1 MTPFQRA
8 PPIFAS
14 PPCEAV
20 SLPEGGFVIRSSL
33 PAETYPAGVF
43 EVLGARAREHPERVL
58 YRESD
63 HDGIVG
69 ELTFGEAYDLAQRAG
84 KSFLA
89 LGATQERPI
98 ALVAD
103 NSIRAAIAI
112 LGCYGAGV
120 PVAPIS
126 PAYSKLSTDFGKLR
140 YVLDVLTPAAVIFDD
155 GFAHARAI
163 AAVSSWVTS
172 SMSWG
177 DTKLMAMRRAPAGIL
192 AWDEALAPVSGGKL
206 DPGLQPDRVAKILFT
221 SGSTGWPKGVINTQR
236 MMMSN
241 QQALAQVWPGL
252 FDHPPRLVDWLPW
265 NHTYGGNQL
274 FNMPIVFGGS
284 LTIDRGRPTPA
295 GIATMIQSIKRTR
308 PTLFLNVPRALDLLA
323 DHLDRDRGFAEAMF
337 GQLELIGYAGAALPP
352 PVSAKLIRIAR
363 EVKGREIPIVGLWG
377 STETAPVVTAVYFP
391 SKDPANIGL
400 PIPGISL
407 KFAPDG
413 TKHELRVKGPGVT
426 PGYWRQPQAT
436 AKAFD
441 SDGYY
446 RMGDAGRLVDPQNV
460 NAGILFDGRV
470 AENFKLTSGTW
481 VNVGAL
487 RVKIIAA
494 CIDLIADAVI
504 AGHDR
509 ADVRALIFPKPDTVP
524 VDTVPAHAADGVAA
538 PSAYHTDAGIL
549 RALAVALAAYNRTA
563 GGSSHRIVKAIVVRE
578 PPSIDAGEITDKGY
592 INQRAVLERRSAL
605 VELLYADEACDGLIE
620 VEAASASGVP

>member
-1 MTPFQRA
+1 MTTARLAHARPV
-8 PPIFAS
+8 FAS
-14 PPCEAV
+14 PPCDV
-20 SLPEGGFVIRSSL
+20 DWLPDGGFVVRSSL
-33 PAETYPAGVF
+33 AATAYPAGVF
-43 EVLGARAREHPERVL
+43 EVLGERARQHPERVL

-69 ELTFGEAYDLAQRAG
+69 ELTYGQAYDLAQRVG
-84 KSFLA
+84 KTFLA

-103 NSIRAAIAI
+103 NSLRAAIAI
-112 LGCYGAGV
+112 LGGYAAGV

-126 PAYSKLSTDFGKLR
+126 PAYSRLSTDFGKLR
-140 YVLDVLTPAAVIFDD
+140 YVLDALTPAAVIFDD
-155 GFAHARAI
+155 GVAHARAI
-163 AAVSSWVTS
+163 ASVSSS
-172 SMSWG
+172 FSWG
-177 DTKLMAMRRAPAGIL
+177 DTKLMAMQGAPAGAL
-192 AWDEALAPVSGGKL
+192 AWDEALAPLSGARP
-206 DPGLQPDRVAKILFT
+206 DPGTQPDRVAKILFT
-221 SGSTGWPKGVINTQR
+221 SGSTGMPKGVINTQR

-241 QQALAQVWPGL
+241 QQALAQVWPGV

-274 FNMPIVFGGS
+274 FNMPIVFGGA

-295 GIATMIQSIKRTR
+295 GIATMVRSIKRTK

-323 DHLDRDRGFAEAMF
+323 DQLDRDRGFAEAMF
-337 GQLELIGYAGAALPP
+337 EHLELIGYAGAALPP
-352 PVSAKLIRIAR
+352 PVSAKLSRIAR
-363 EVKGREIPIVGLWG
+363 EVKGRDIPIVGLWG

-391 SKDPANIGL
+391 SNDPANIGL

-413 TKHELRVKGPGVT
+413 AKHELRVKGPGVT
-426 PGYWRQPQAT
+426 PGYWRQPEAT

-446 RMGDAGRLVDPQNV
+446 RMGDAGRLVDPRNI

-487 RVKIIAA
+487 RVKIITA
-494 CIDLIADAVI
+494 CVDLIADAVI

-509 ADVRALIFPKPDTVP
+509 EDVRALIFPKPDAVHS
-524 VDTVPAHAADGVAA
+524 DTVDGAATSA
-538 PSAYHTDAGIL
+538 AYHTDARIL
-549 RALAVALAAYNRTA
+549 GALHLALKAYNRAA
-563 GGSSHRIVKAIVVRE
+563 GGSSQRIAKAIVLRE

-592 INQRAVLERRSAL
+592 INQRAVLERRAAL
-605 VELLYADEACDGLIE
+605 VELLYADNACDGLIE
-620 VEAASASGVP
+620 LEAASVSVT